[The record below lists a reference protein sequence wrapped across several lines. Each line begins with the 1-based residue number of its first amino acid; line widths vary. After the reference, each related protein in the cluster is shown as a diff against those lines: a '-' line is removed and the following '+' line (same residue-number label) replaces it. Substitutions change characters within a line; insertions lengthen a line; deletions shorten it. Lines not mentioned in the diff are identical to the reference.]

1 MEFALSVN
9 RVTKSAVWFF
19 GSMNVH
25 CNTAPEPLDCLEPAQ
40 IQMNDGLTQLEDLY
54 SKCEH
59 RYRAWTNTVQAEP
72 SSSEIE
78 ALLEE
83 IRHRELLDLGIWNQ
97 ISSTLTISTN
107 DLPETA
113 RAAAF
118 QDSVERL
125 TAPDLACR
133 NAREAFAIAL
143 AQDATACDAYMAWES
158 QHQAEWEDYEAARS
172 DYQRDCGP
180 MCPGLFVSYGYQ
192 LVPRPEGKTNR
203 ASCET

>member
-1 MEFALSVN
+1 MMASPSWKTCI
-9 RVTKSAVWFF
+9 RIA
-19 GSMNVH
+19 
-25 CNTAPEPLDCLEPAQ
+25 
-40 IQMNDGLTQLEDLY
+40 
-54 SKCEH
+54 
-59 RYRAWTNTVQAEP
+59 NTVIGLGRIPFSRTILIGNRSPTRGNTTSRVAGF
-72 SSSEIE
+72 
-78 ALLEE
+78 
-83 IRHRELLDLGIWNQ
+83 GIWNQ

-125 TAPDLACR
+125 TALDLACR

-143 AQDATACDAYMAWES
+143 AQDATACDTYMAWES